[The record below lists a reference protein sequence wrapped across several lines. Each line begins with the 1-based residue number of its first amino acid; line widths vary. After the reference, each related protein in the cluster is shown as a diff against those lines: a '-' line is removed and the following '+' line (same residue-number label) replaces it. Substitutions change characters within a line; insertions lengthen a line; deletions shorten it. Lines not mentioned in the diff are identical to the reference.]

1 MFGICFLSFSSYTHT
16 SKVIRKFLYAVL
28 VMGIEISFETLKFQW
43 LAIAEI

>member
-1 MFGICFLSFSSYTHT
+1 MFGICSLSFSSYTHT
-16 SKVIRKFLYAVL
+16 SKDICKFLDPIL